1 MADAAAEKEE
11 FVQTEIKKEAIND
24 FFQSE
29 ILSDIT
35 IVNQATGANYKA
47 HKLVL
52 ASCSQYFLELFLRED
67 VSKLTKFDA
76 PKPVKVSGDIADDT
90 LSKVLKYFYHN
101 QNFAVI
107 KDDIN
112 EANAAFILSQAFVL
126 KAESLKKNIE
136 HQIID
141 KILNADNCTQYYL
154 DSLKFDAINIQKQCE
169 KIMVTNFAEIS

>member
-1 MADAAAEKEE
+1 M
-11 FVQTEIKKEAIND
+11 
-24 FFQSE
+24 
-29 ILSDIT
+29 
-35 IVNQATGANYKA
+35 
-47 HKLVL
+47 L

-112 EANAAFILSQAFVL
+112 EANAAFILS
-126 KAESLKKNIE
+126 
-136 HQIID
+136 
-141 KILNADNCTQYYL
+141 
-154 DSLKFDAINIQKQCE
+154 
-169 KIMVTNFAEIS
+169 